1 MKANEFVKKHG
12 LNKAKVLLSTQGKT
26 IANLKSEFTADQ
38 LKEYQG
44 YIVSGDLMSLVELK
58 RLVESHELVEF
69 YGGLDKAKI
78 RCYPAKHVTMES
90 YHNLKQAIA
99 DVESCMEVSSESN

>member
-26 IANLKSEFTADQ
+26 IANLKSEYTAEQ

-44 YIVSGDLMSLVELK
+44 YIVSDDLMSLVELK
-58 RLVESHELVEF
+58 RLVESHELVENW
-69 YGGLDKAKI
+69 GGLDDAKFALQLV
-78 RCYPAKHVTMES
+78 RYPER
-90 YHNLKQAIA
+90 LKQAIA